1 MKGNVLVG
9 QSGGPTAVIN
19 SSLAGVYKTAM
30 ERGFNKV
37 YGMRNGIQGFMD
49 GQYVDLSDHI
59 KSELDLELLKRT
71 PSAFLGTCR
80 YKLPEIHEDKAVY
93 ERIFELLDELDIEV
107 FIYIG
112 GNDSMDTIRKLFDY
126 SLLTGAKQ
134 KFVGCPKT
142 IDNDLAITDHTPGF
156 GSAAKYIA
164 TSTKEIICDAMGF
177 SYKKK
182 NVNIVEIMG
191 RNAGWLTGSAALS
204 RSEDCEGPDLIYLPE
219 VPFDIQGFVTK
230 VKELLET
237 KDVVVAA
244 VSEGIKTKEGKYVCE
259 YATDSTT
266 KDAFGHIQ
274 MTGTASYLANVIK
287 NELGCKTRVVELS
300 TLQRA
305 AAHLASKIDVDEA
318 FNVGGAT
325 VKAADEGSSGV
336 MVVIDRVSDD
346 PYQSATG
353 VYDVHRIANDE
364 KVVPRKWINKE
375 GNYVTEE
382 FLDYV
387 RPLIQGQYSPVMVE
401 GIPRHLNMNMKN
413 YDWRRS
419 NK

>member
-80 YKLPEIHEDKAVY
+80 YKLPEIHEGREIY
-93 ERIFELLDELDIEV
+93 ERIFALLDKLNIEV

-134 KFVGCPKT
+134 KFFGCPKT

-287 NELGCKTRVVELS
+287 NELGCKTRAVELS